1 MKEEL
6 PPGHF
11 VILNSFIDR
20 TTKRPSTLHD
30 QSRYVVYLLHK
41 VASFKRISLFI
52 RINQLLFPVPKSSG
66 PTFGTVCHIP
76 MHPTFCKE
84 TSSVLAK
91 AAEEVLGNQELGNK
105 LWSPTGTVVTIEGP
119 RFSTK
124 AESLLFK
131 SWNCDVINM
140 TTGIR

>member
-1 MKEEL
+1 
-6 PPGHF
+6 
-11 VILNSFIDR
+11 
-20 TTKRPSTLHD
+20 
-30 QSRYVVYLLHK
+30 
-41 VASFKRISLFI
+41 
-52 RINQLLFPVPKSSG
+52 
-66 PTFGTVCHIP
+66 
-76 MHPTFCKE
+76 MHPAFCKE

-91 AAEEVLGNQELGNK
+91 AAEEVLGNQEPGNK

-140 TTGIR
+140 TTGKMIMNIKYLIRNMKKDKFVA